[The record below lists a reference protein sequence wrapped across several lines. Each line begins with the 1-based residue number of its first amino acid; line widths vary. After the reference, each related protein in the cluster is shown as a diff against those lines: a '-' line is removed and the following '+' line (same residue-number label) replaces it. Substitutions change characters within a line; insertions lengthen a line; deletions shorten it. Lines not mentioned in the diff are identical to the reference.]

1 MSDFP
6 GEWASVSLGSLE
18 DRDLLSIRNGFSC
31 GDHSSDP
38 SGLAHLRPFNVTE
51 DCRLSFGQMKF
62 IPVRTDIDEFTLR
75 SGDVLYNNTNSEEL
89 VGKCAYWPG
98 KPGNFVL
105 SNHMTIL
112 RLAPESGLDPRFLT
126 YYLFWFWRSGEA
138 RTLCRRHVNQASI
151 GLERLRQIDAPLP
164 PVEAQEQIV
173 RVLSNLQSS
182 FEVEL
187 TTCDKLA
194 ALKSATMAKL
204 FREGL
209 RGEPLKQTE
218 IGEIPESWEVAR
230 LGDIAR
236 IGNGSTPKRTNEA
249 YWKDGHIPWI
259 TSTKIHDVVITGA
272 DEFVTED
279 ALRECHLPMVPRK
292 SLVVA
297 ITGQGKTL
305 GNVALL
311 EIDTCINQ
319 HLAYV
324 QFQNP
329 SARPEF
335 YLFFLQSLYPFFRQ
349 VSSAGGSTK
358 GALTCGLIANL
369 KVPFPSREEQQ
380 QIAELLLLLTRRH
393 MIATKRSEALSTL
406 FGAALTQLMT
416 GGIRIKD
423 LDVAEVSHA

>member
-1 MSDFP
+1 MTKTHADWPLTTIGAEFEIQQGKSLSPNSRRGVKPRPFLRTSNVLWGRVDLSTVDQRDFTDEEFSRLSLVDGDLLVCEGGDIGRAAVYHGP
-6 GEWASVSLGSLE
+6 SGHFAYQNHLHRLRAKTDEIIPDFVVHWLRAAFTQLGLYEGVGNKTTIPNLSRARLSQLQIPKPDPEEQRQVAGILGSVQ
-18 DRDLLSIRNGFSC
+18 RAI
-31 GDHSSDP
+31 
-38 SGLAHLRPFNVTE
+38 
-51 DCRLSFGQMKF
+51 Q
-62 IPVRTDIDEFTLR
+62 
-75 SGDVLYNNTNSEEL
+75 
-89 VGKCAYWPG
+89 
-98 KPGNFVL
+98 
-105 SNHMTIL
+105 
-112 RLAPESGLDPRFLT
+112 
-126 YYLFWFWRSGEA
+126 
-138 RTLCRRHVNQASI
+138 
-151 GLERLRQIDAPLP
+151 
-164 PVEAQEQIV
+164 VEAAICE
-173 RVLSNLQSS
+173 
-182 FEVEL
+182 
-187 TTCDKLA
+187 KLA
-194 ALKSATMAKL
+194 TLKSATMAKL